1 MTNNFIEHA
10 DLSEERNSFLE
21 KIQEISGESIPSCIQ
36 CGICSSS
43 CPMVGEMDITP
54 SQIMSLTLFGDRSV
68 LESKSIWICAS
79 CFNCKVRCPRELD
92 LSKVAEALRQTVLRQ
107 AQDRIN
113 INEIPGD
120 EMMELPQIALVAA
133 FRRLTN

>member
-1 MTNNFIEHA
+1 
-10 DLSEERNSFLE
+10 
-21 KIQEISGESIPSCIQ
+21 
-36 CGICSSS
+36 
-43 CPMVGEMDITP
+43 
-54 SQIMSLTLFGDRSV
+54 
-68 LESKSIWICAS
+68 
-79 CFNCKVRCPRELD
+79 VRCPRELD